1 MTMRERHLKIELEDA
16 VEAFTPLRWKFYE
29 VKDLAIRLEVPRTD
43 AERFV
48 VELVFQD
55 EEALK
60 AAVAR
65 LQEEGFIRQEIKYAS
80 A

>member
-1 MTMRERHLKIELEDA
+1 MRERHLKIGVEDA
-16 VEAFTPLRWKFYE
+16 VEAFQTLRWKFYE
-29 VKDLAIRLEVPRTD
+29 VEGLRLRIEVPRTD

-48 VELVFQD
+48 VEIVYQD

-65 LQEEGFIRQEIKYAS
+65 LGDQGFIRQEIKYA
-80 A
+80 AA